1 MKPAP
6 SLRILIIGPGR
17 MGVAVKAAAERV
29 GHEVVGIW
37 GRTELAEGHWP
48 TADVAIEFTAPES
61 AVSVMAACRARQMPL
76 VSGTTGWEE
85 HWEKVSDAV
94 ASSGHRLLWAPNFSK
109 GVYLFRKALGS
120 VMNDMDGHAEFNVA
134 VHEVHHTGKR
144 DAPSGTAK
152 AVAQDIEARGGAQVP
167 ITAQRIA
174 GVPGTHT
181 VTWRSEIDSIEL
193 THSAMS
199 RNGFADGAVA
209 AAEWLVHQPANGHKI
224 FGMDDVWG

>member
-1 MKPAP
+1 MKSPH

-17 MGVAVKAAAERV
+17 MGEAVKAVAQRA
-29 GHEVVGIW
+29 GHEVVGTW

-48 TADVAIEFTAPES
+48 AADVAIEFTAPES

-85 HWEKVSDAV
+85 HWEEVADAV

-109 GVYLFRKALGS
+109 GVYLFRKALGA
-120 VMNDMDGHAEFNVA
+120 VMSGMEGHAEFSVA
-134 VHEVHHTGKR
+134 VHEIHHTGKR

-152 AVAQDIEARGGAQVP
+152 AVARDIEERGGAQVP
-167 ITAQRIA
+167 VTAQRIA

-199 RNGFADGAVA
+199 RTGFASGAVA